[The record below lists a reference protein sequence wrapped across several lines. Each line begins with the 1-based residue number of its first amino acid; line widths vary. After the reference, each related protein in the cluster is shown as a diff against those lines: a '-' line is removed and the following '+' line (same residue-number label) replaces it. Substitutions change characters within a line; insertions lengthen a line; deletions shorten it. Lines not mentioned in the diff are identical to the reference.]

1 VCLDELHIARFTQP
15 PTPIVPVMLMPCSP
29 PWIICRLQWL
39 DFNKADT
46 DDTRYRNALAD
57 LLRTIRLVRAGG
69 TLSNRSIDLEPL
81 DFDLYLKAKTREF
94 VGREWLVS
102 EVLQRVCAPNSSPVI
117 LMTGEAGWGKTA
129 FAAHL
134 FNTDPTGRLLAAH
147 FCRNDRPDTV
157 DPHRFVENIA
167 ALTALRVEPYNERL
181 RTLIGAHPEL
191 LAIPSAAEKFE
202 RLFLEPLDAA
212 GRAAP
217 LDPLP
222 RYFLVDGL
230 DETLSKEKETIHGLL
245 VQSERLFPSWLKLI
259 ATTRET
265 SIVTGA
271 FSDPVI
277 AKFER
282 HDQRNLSDITQI
294 VKNVIEGRAPG
305 RTVVPLPHVLEELV
319 RVVTAKADGI
329 AYYATQLAREVRGSG
344 LDLHAITALPRE
356 TVAFNLAMFR
366 RRFDPEGPEWAA
378 AREVLEMVLA
388 TPDIVPIQLVVSV
401 RGDESEYRTRATID
415 SLSDW
420 IEIDK
425 DAIGI
430 RHALAAEF
438 LLLKTT
444 PFFVNA
450 AVGAAKLAEFSTT
463 RQVSSETL
471 RLYFGKH
478 EIGWILKSGKPSR
491 FGSRLPVVYE
501 HRFAFWDEE
510 NFRPAFPLGPVRPR
524 FEEEVFF
531 SVFSGLYGTAT
542 LSSASGQALLAPDG
556 QARGLPHDQIRIL
569 EAAAGSLDTTQLV
582 NLVDYVFAEARSR
595 FDASYYPLRKDAY
608 EQHYNNTAPTSDAN
622 QRTMMAALN
631 IAQFGLLLVRNL
643 AEIRPDLRPELT
655 YAIKPRADDLFFT
668 GRIDHIDGGL
678 GSYLPPLQE
687 WFVPVAERVAAYA
700 NMLVQKLTSAP
711 DLRLWR

>member
-1 VCLDELHIARFTQP
+1 MARFR
-15 PTPIVPVMLMPCSP
+15 SSAA
-29 PWIICRLQWL
+29 R
-39 DFNKADT
+39 
-46 DDTRYRNALAD
+46 
-57 LLRTIRLVRAGG
+57 VRAE
-69 TLSNRSIDLEPL
+69 L
-81 DFDLYLKAKTREF
+81 FA
-94 VGREWLVS
+94 
-102 EVLQRVCAPNSSPVI
+102 RV

-147 FCRNDRPDTV
+147 FCRNERPDTV

-212 GRAAP
+212 SKAAP

-401 RGDESEYRTRATID
+401 RGDESEIRNHGPPSIVYRIGLKLIRMRSAYATPWPPNFCFLKQHRSSSMRQSVQPD
-415 SLSDW
+415 S
-420 IEIDK
+420 
-425 DAIGI
+425 
-430 RHALAAEF
+430 
-438 LLLKTT
+438 
-444 PFFVNA
+444 
-450 AVGAAKLAEFSTT
+450 
-463 RQVSSETL
+463 
-471 RLYFGKH
+471 
-478 EIGWILKSGKPSR
+478 PS
-491 FGSRLPVVYE
+491 
-501 HRFAFWDEE
+501 
-510 NFRPAFPLGPVRPR
+510 FRPLGRFP
-524 FEEEVFF
+524 
-531 SVFSGLYGTAT
+531 
-542 LSSASGQALLAPDG
+542 
-556 QARGLPHDQIRIL
+556 ARR
-569 EAAAGSLDTTQLV
+569 
-582 NLVDYVFAEARSR
+582 
-595 FDASYYPLRKDAY
+595 
-608 EQHYNNTAPTSDAN
+608 
-622 QRTMMAALN
+622 
-631 IAQFGLLLVRNL
+631 
-643 AEIRPDLRPELT
+643 
-655 YAIKPRADDLFFT
+655 
-668 GRIDHIDGGL
+668 
-678 GSYLPPLQE
+678 
-687 WFVPVAERVAAYA
+687 
-700 NMLVQKLTSAP
+700 
-711 DLRLWR
+711 